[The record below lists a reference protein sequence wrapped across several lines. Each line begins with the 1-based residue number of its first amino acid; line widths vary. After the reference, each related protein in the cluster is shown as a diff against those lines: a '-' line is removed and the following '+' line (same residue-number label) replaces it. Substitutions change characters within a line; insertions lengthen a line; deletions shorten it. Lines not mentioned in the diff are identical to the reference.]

1 MPIREADPWRLQYF
15 SRVPCPPGVDIPT
28 EDSDAWTWNPAYT
41 WVYDKL
47 KVAQSQ
53 GLACGPHGTTPPSFP
68 VFSKPISNLRGM
80 GAHARVIA
88 SAEDYERH
96 FTPGHMWVTLLE
108 GRHVSSDFAVVD
120 GEPKWCRHA
129 TGNAAGKGTF
139 DFWTIHAAPDDA
151 LDRTCGD
158 WIARHLVGYTGIV
171 NLETIG
177 GVIIEVHLR
186 VTDQW
191 PDLYGD
197 GWVAALIRLYHERA
211 WDFSDVD
218 RREGFSVVLFGPKSR
233 TYRHPP
239 REAVNEVL
247 KIPGVSSVQITFHE
261 DRAPERHAMPP
272 GGFRLAIVNAWD
284 LAAGLA
290 AREKLRG
297 RFIV

>member
-1 MPIREADPWRLQYF
+1 MPIREADPWRFQYF
-15 SRVPCPPGVDIPT
+15 ANSPCPPGVDIPT
-28 EDSDAWTWNPAYT
+28 EDSDAWTWNPAHA

-53 GLACGPHGTTPPSFP
+53 GLACGLHGTTPPSFP
-68 VFSKPISNLRGM
+68 VFSKPVSNLRGM
-80 GAHARVIA
+80 GAHSRIIA

-129 TGNAAGKGTF
+129 TGKAAGKGTF
-139 DFWTIHAAPDDA
+139 DYWTVHAAPDA
-151 LDRTCGD
+151 AIERYCGD
-158 WIARHLVGYTGIV
+158 WIARHLAGYTGIV

-177 GVIIEVHLR
+177 GAIIEVHLR

-191 PDLYGD
+191 PDLYGE
-197 GWVAALIRLYHERA
+197 GWVAALIRLYHERLWEFA
-211 WDFSDVD
+211 DAD

-233 TYRHPP
+233 TYRYPD
-239 REAVNEVL
+239 REVVNEVL
-247 KIPGVSSVQITFHE
+247 KMPGVSSVQITYHQ
-261 DRAPERHAMPP
+261 DRPPERHAMPP

-284 LAAGLA
+284 LPAGLA
-290 AREKLRG
+290 ARRKLKAH
-297 RFIV
+297 FFA

>member
-15 SRVPCPPGVDIPT
+15 ANNPCPPGVDIPT
-28 EDSDAWTWNPAYT
+28 EDSDAWTWNPAHA

-53 GLACGPHGTTPPSFP
+53 GLACGPHGTAPPSFP
-68 VFSKPISNLRGM
+68 VFSKPVSNLRGM
-80 GAHARVIA
+80 GAHSRLIA
-88 SAEDYERH
+88 SAQDYERH

-120 GEPKWCRHA
+120 GRPKWSRHA
-129 TGNAAGKGTF
+129 TGKAARRGTF
-139 DFWTIHAAPDDA
+139 DHWTIHAAPDPDIE
-151 LDRTCGD
+151 RYCED
-158 WIARHLVGYTGIV
+158 WIGRHLAGYTGIV

-191 PDLYGD
+191 PDLYGQ
-197 GWVAALIRLYHERA
+197 GWVASLIRLYHRRA
-211 WDFSDVD
+211 WDFSDAD
-218 RREGFSVVLFGPKSR
+218 RREGYSVVLFGPKGR

-239 REAVNEVL
+239 RPAVNEIL
-247 KIPGVSSVQITFHE
+247 KMPGVSSLQITFHQ
-261 DRAPERHAMPP
+261 DRPPERHAMPP

-284 LAAGLA
+284 LGAGLA
-290 AREKLRG
+290 AREMLKAH
-297 RFIV
+297 FFA